1 MRAYRHSISL
11 KRGLIVFAIVIALA
25 SLFYTQRVVGLLA
38 DREAYL
44 VDLWAA
50 GIQELNKAA
59 QSSQSVE
66 EGEALDELIDR
77 IERDQSLT
85 PNEQDRFVSAIRDA
99 RRSQSPDID
108 FITDRITLPN
118 RFGIPVVLLNGD
130 GTPNTWRNVPV
141 DSVWTGDPRSDSLL
155 SITLVGLAADMGED
169 RDPIPIQVE
178 SNGTLILDQRLFYG
192 NSQLVGELRVFPFAQ
207 LGVVGLFVLIG
218 YAGFSYVRRS
228 KQSSLWVG
236 MAKEAAHQ
244 LGTPLSGL
252 MGWTELLRSTPLS
265 PDQAEAV
272 DEIEADTHRL
282 LRVTSRFSDIG
293 SLPKLSPQPLDLA
306 IEETALY
313 IRRRLPSLGRIVE
326 LDVSVPDGLI
336 VDLNAELFSWVI
348 ENLLKN
354 AVDAMDRDGGRVSI
368 NVMRQSGEAVIDV
381 SDTGKGIARADFG
394 NVFRPGYSSKKR
406 GWGLGLSLAR
416 RIVEDYHGGRIRLLE
431 SRVGEGSGTT
441 FRIELPLAEVLVDDS
456 SPVATK

>member
-1 MRAYRHSISL
+1 M
-11 KRGLIVFAIVIALA
+11 
-25 SLFYTQRVVGLLA
+25 
-38 DREAYL
+38 
-44 VDLWAA
+44 WAA

-59 QSSQSVE
+59 QSSQSVDDT
-66 EGEALDELIDR
+66 AILDELIAR
-77 IERDQSLT
+77 IESDAELPQAERA
-85 PNEQDRFVSAIRDA
+85 RFVGAIRDV
-99 RRSQSPDID
+99 RRTQSPDID

-130 GTPNTWRNVPV
+130 GSPNTWLNVPV
-141 DSVWTGDPRSDSLL
+141 DSVWSGNLRSDSLL
-155 SITLVGLAADMGED
+155 AADLMLRASDMGED
-169 RDPIPIQVE
+169 REPIPIQVE
-178 SNGTLILDQRLFYG
+178 QNGALILDQRLYYG
-192 NSQLVGELRVFPFAQ
+192 NSQLVGELRVFPFVQ

-228 KQSSLWVG
+228 EQSSLWVG

-252 MGWTELLRSTPLS
+252 MGWTELLRSTPLA

-272 DEIEADTHRL
+272 DEIEADTQRL

-306 IEETALY
+306 IEETAAY
-313 IRRRLPSLGRIVE
+313 IRRRLPSLGRVVE
-326 LDVSVPDGLI
+326 LEVSVPDGLI
-336 VDLNAELFSWVI
+336 VDLNSELFSWVI

-368 NVMRQSGEAVIDV
+368 DVMRQSGEAVIDV
-381 SDTGKGIARADFG
+381 SDTGKGIPRADFG

-416 RIVEDYHGGRIRLLE
+416 RIVEDYHGGRIRLFE

-441 FRIELPLAEVLVDDS
+441 FRIELPLAEQIVEE
-456 SPVATK
+456 